1 MWLLIV
7 EALIALGML
16 VFIVWWTMFAG
27 RRKGELRAADDKPD
41 QQADD
46 PPR

>member
-27 RRKGELRAADDKPD
+27 RRKGEIDDTPHGPD
-41 QQADD
+41 E

>member
-16 VFIVWWTMFAG
+16 GFIVWWTMFAG
-27 RRKGELRAADDKPD
+27 RPKGELKGEMKTPDDRA
-41 QQADD
+41 D
-46 PPR
+46 PPPR

>member
-7 EALIALGML
+7 EALIALCML
-16 VFIVWWTMFAG
+16 GFIVWWTMFAG
-27 RRKGELRAADDKPD
+27 RHKGEVRGDAKDAADKPD
-41 QQADD
+41 E

>member
-16 VFIVWWTMFAG
+16 GFIVWWTMFAG
-27 RRKGELRAADDKPD
+27 RRKGEIKSSDEKADE
-41 QQADD
+41 